1 MMSNLTPKN
10 IKKLNSKRGLKL
22 FFKEEDM
29 TVAKALRVL
38 NYEDKLKKLQEELIK
53 LQQWVEAKGE
63 KLVIVFEG
71 RDAAGKGGA
80 IRRITQHLNPREF
93 NVVALPKPTPE
104 ENEQWYFQRYIKN
117 LPRSGQITFFD
128 RSWYNRAVVEPV
140 NGFCTEEEYRIFMNQ
155 VNGFE
160 QMLVES
166 GVRLVKFYFSINKD
180 EQERRFNDIKS
191 SPVKKWKFSPV
202 DQTALERWDDYTLYK
217 TKMFEKTDTKFAP
230 WIVIKANKKMRARVE
245 VIQKLLDLVPYDDT
259 ASSQ

>member
-1 MMSNLTPKN
+1 M
-10 IKKLNSKRGLKL
+10 
-22 FFKEEDM
+22 
-29 TVAKALRVL
+29 
-38 NYEDKLKKLQEELIK
+38 
-53 LQQWVEAKGE
+53 
-63 KLVIVFEG
+63 G
-71 RDAAGKGGA
+71 R
-80 IRRITQHLNPREF
+80 L
-93 NVVALPKPTPE
+93 L
-104 ENEQWYFQRYIKN
+104 
-117 LPRSGQITFFD
+117 FFD

-140 NGFCTEEEYRIFMNQ
+140 NGFCTEEEYTIFMNQ

-202 DQTALERWDDYTLYK
+202 YQTALERWDDYTLYK